1 VGGAGGSRLGARTAR
16 VVGLGVGSVTAD
28 ETDRRMPTV
37 VLASASSGR
46 LAVLRDAG
54 IEPVVLVSGVDEEA
68 VRAAHAGDAPGAV
81 ITAIAEAKADAVLRD
96 HAQDPALREGIVISG
111 DSMLLIDGE
120 LQGKPHSR
128 EEVLRRWET
137 QLGRTGELITGHA
150 VLRVTDGRVT
160 ARAAGH
166 ASTMVTMGRPT
177 RAELEAYADTGEPLE
192 VAGAFTIDGLG
203 GWFVESIDG
212 DPSCVVGLA
221 LPLVRRLLA
230 EVGVTVTDLWNRQP

>member
-1 VGGAGGSRLGARTAR
+1 
-16 VVGLGVGSVTAD
+16 
-28 ETDRRMPTV
+28 MPTV
-37 VLASASSGR
+37 VLASASTGR
-46 LAVLRDAG
+46 LAVLRHAG
-54 IEPVVLVSGVDEEA
+54 IEPAVLVSGVDEEA

-81 ITAIAEAKADAVLRD
+81 ITAIAEAKADAVVRD
-96 HAQDPALREGIVISG
+96 HAADPALAECVVISG

-120 LQGKPHSR
+120 LQGKPHTR
-128 EEVLRRWET
+128 AEMLRRWAR
-137 QLGRTGELITGHA
+137 QLGRTGELISGHA
-150 VLRVTDGRVT
+150 VLRVTAGRVT
-160 ARAAGH
+160 ARASGH
-166 ASTMVTMGRPT
+166 ASTMVTMGRPS

-230 EVGVTVTDLWNRQP
+230 EVGVTVTDLWNRPI

>member
-1 VGGAGGSRLGARTAR
+1 
-16 VVGLGVGSVTAD
+16 VV
-28 ETDRRMPTV
+28 
-37 VLASASSGR
+37 
-46 LAVLRDAG
+46 
-54 IEPVVLVSGVDEEA
+54 
-68 VRAAHAGDAPGAV
+68 
-81 ITAIAEAKADAVLRD
+81 
-96 HAQDPALREGIVISG
+96 
-111 DSMLLIDGE
+111 
-120 LQGKPHSR
+120 
-128 EEVLRRWET
+128 
-137 QLGRTGELITGHA
+137 
-150 VLRVTDGRVT
+150 RVTDGRVT